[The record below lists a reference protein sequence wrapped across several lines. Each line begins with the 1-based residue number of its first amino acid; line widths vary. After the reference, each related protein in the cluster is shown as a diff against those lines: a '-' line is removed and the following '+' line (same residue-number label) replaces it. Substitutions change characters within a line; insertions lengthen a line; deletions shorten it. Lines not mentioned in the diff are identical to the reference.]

1 MFYSEIETDDYG
13 YEKIKYFLT
22 QGDSC
27 QILATPQDELGN
39 PVDPTVIQ
47 KVLFKLGDDNY
58 KLVFSKE
65 AVLQTVGE
73 YEGKYLLTLTSE
85 ETQDFNTDSSY
96 TYEFEYTF
104 VDGKV
109 ETPNQSQWTF
119 LPQIK

>member
-1 MFYSEIETDDYG
+1 MFYSDIETDDYG

-27 QILATPQDELGN
+27 QILATPKDEAGN
-39 PVDPTVIQ
+39 LIDNSLIK

-58 KLVFSKE
+58 KLLLSKE
-65 AVLQTVGE
+65 AVLQTEGDFT
-73 YEGKYLLTLTSE
+73 GKYLLTLTSE
-85 ETQDFNTDSSY
+85 ETQDFDPDNTY

-104 VDGKV
+104 IDGKV
-109 ETPNQSQWTF
+109 ETPNQSQWVF